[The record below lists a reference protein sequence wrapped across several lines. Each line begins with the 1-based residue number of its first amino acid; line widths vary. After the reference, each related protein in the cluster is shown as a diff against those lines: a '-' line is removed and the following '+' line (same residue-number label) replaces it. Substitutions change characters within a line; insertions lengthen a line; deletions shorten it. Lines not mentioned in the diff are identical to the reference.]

1 MERDESASI
10 PTADDDSEV
19 APSRRGLL
27 SKGVKFAAATSA
39 VLALAPASVALAA
52 HGPKVKGPKNDDDPD
67 DDDQGPGNHGRGRGR
82 GPLVRRPFYALPLCP
97 VKQVGGND
105 FTPAGGSPGSDPLR
119 SGVVRVFRPRG
130 TATSL
135 RVWIQLRGAAANTP
149 YTVAFVRFN
158 DHNRESLGTITTN
171 DHGDI
176 TAFTPSMLSGTVR
189 VGVFVIINNNNGS
202 DQFVSCVP

>member
-1 MERDESASI
+1 MKRDEPASM
-10 PTADDDSEV
+10 PTIDDGPESD
-19 APSRRGLL
+19 ASRRGLL
-27 SKGVKFAAATSA
+27 SKGIKLALATSA
-39 VLALAPASVALAA
+39 ALAFVPGSAAYAA
-52 HGPKVKGPKNDDDPD
+52 HGPQNKGPKDDSDDPD
-67 DDDQGPGNHGRGRGR
+67 DDDQGPSNRGRGR
-82 GPLVRRPFYALPLCP
+82 GPLVRRPFYALTLCP

-135 RVWIQLRGAAANTP
+135 QIWVQLRGAAANTP

-171 DHGDI
+171 ANGDI
-176 TAFTPSMLSGTVR
+176 TAFTPTMLSGTLR